1 MAVTLALT
9 LIGIAVG
16 ILVFVVAMGQFAT
29 IAGDSQFTCPTDASA
44 TGLKKALISACNLVS
59 SFGGAIIII
68 VAIVGLLV
76 YLRFFR

>member
-16 ILVFVVAMGQFAT
+16 ILVFVVAMSQFST
-29 IAGDSQFTCPTDASA
+29 IAGDAQFTCPADDTA

-59 SFGGAIIII
+59 NLGGAIIII